1 MCPPARTA
9 TSSAHGSETRYMR
22 LTGHGLVL
30 RWFEAEAG
38 LGEEPADW
46 VGLYWMRLSPLGTA
60 EQLDAPTA
68 A

>member
-1 MCPPARTA
+1 
-9 TSSAHGSETRYMR
+9 MR

-38 LGEEPADW
+38 PGEEPADW
-46 VGLYWMRLSPLGTA
+46 VGLYWMLLSPLGTA